1 MIPDAE
7 IIKVVNDILVA
18 LELGSPFTIKINSRK
33 ILDAMI
39 EIAGGPASKFKT
51 ICSSI
56 DKLDKVNCQGENY
69 LLTKIKH
76 FIPYL

>member
-7 IIKVVNDILVA
+7 IIKVVNDILEA
-18 LELGSPFTIKINSRK
+18 LQLGSPFTIKVNSRK

-39 EIAGGPASKFKT
+39 EIAGAPKSKFKT

-56 DKLDKVNCQGENY
+56 DKLDKVTKKANCLG
-69 LLTKIKH
+69 
-76 FIPYL
+76 